1 LVERTGALDLPTLR
15 ARSARAQARAL
26 VAAGDV
32 AGAISVLEVAID
44 EVDPVRL
51 AWLHAGLLI
60 ELAHARELAGDVP
73 GARVDAEAASA
84 ALARL
89 DVVVDART
97 TQLVERLTRPSGA
110 TSAQVA
116 TLSRDGKWWVA
127 THAGTKLRLQDSKGL
142 AYVADLIAHPG
153 AERHA
158 LDLVDRVEGVDP
170 GGIDRRAL
178 GDAGELLD
186 SSARTAYRHRIEELR
201 AEVADALESGM
212 LELAESLQDEL
223 DQLVGQ
229 LAAAFGVGGLE
240 RRAAS
245 ATERARLNVT
255 RAVRAAIGRI
265 AEGLPEAGAALDRR
279 VRTGIYCRYEP
290 GDDQPRWI
298 VQS

>member
-1 LVERTGALDLPTLR
+1 MLARAGSLDLPTVC
-15 ARSARAQARAL
+15 ARVSRSQARAL
-26 VAAGDV
+26 VAAGDLDGAV
-32 AGAISVLEVAID
+32 AVLEAAID

-51 AWLHAGLLI
+51 AWLHARLLLD
-60 ELAHARELAGDVP
+60 LAGARELAGDVP

-84 ALARL
+84 SLARL
-89 DVVVDART
+89 DVVVDAGA
-97 TQLVERLTRPSGA
+97 TQLLERLTNRSSGA
-110 TSAQVA
+110 AADLA
-116 TLSRDGKWWVA
+116 TLARDGKWWVA
-127 THAGTKLRLQDSKGL
+127 ACDGTRLRLQDSKGL
-142 AYVADLIAHPG
+142 AYLADLVAHPG
-153 AERHA
+153 VERHA

-170 GGIDRRAL
+170 GGIDRRTL

-186 SSARTAYRHRIEELR
+186 SRARTAYRRRIEQLR
-201 AEVADALESGM
+201 AEADEAIESGM
-212 LELAESLQDEL
+212 LERAESIQDEL
-223 DQLVGQ
+223 DLLVAQ

-255 RAVRAAIGRI
+255 RAVRSAITRI
-265 AEGLPEAGAALDRR
+265 SEGLPQAGAALDRR